1 MRILLKM
8 MMEAFLW
15 KEWWLRG
22 WVLRR
27 NSFRSMAQARNWH
40 YWTSNPYANKMSDSL
55 WCRIEDM
62 DLLSKKKKRQL
73 EEGRTETHSL
83 NQFDQWKRL
92 NGKRLSSSKTLPSF
106 LSMTLYEISVYFCK
120 LVCVYIEHT
129 LHSTAQDI
137 HSFFLNCKFK
147 FCVCNVKGYCVFVQA
162 SDCVSKWLLALC
174 TWEKLCALMCTHLAL
189 CEWVC

>member
-137 HSFFLNCKFK
+137 HSFIKIANLSSVYVMLKAIVYLYK
-147 FCVCNVKGYCVFVQA
+147 PAIVCPNDSWHYVLERNSV
-162 SDCVSKWLLALC
+162 
-174 TWEKLCALMCTHLAL
+174 H
-189 CEWVC
+189 